1 MTINYIKANKHNYGG
16 RRSYRSVEY
25 IIIHYTGNEG
35 DTAKNNAEYFSK
47 KLRTPASAHFFVDQK
62 GSIYKS
68 VPINFV
74 AYSVGGRKYD
84 DCSKTGGGKYYGAVT
99 NANSVSIE
107 LCDNATRDPS
117 AAQIKAVVDVIR
129 YIRTYC
135 KNAKV
140 VIRHFDVN
148 GKHCP
153 LRMMSSEKWNM
164 FKKEIK
170 VSVIL

>member
-1 MTINYIKANKHNYGG
+1 MIINYIKANKHNYGG
-16 RRSYRSVEY
+16 RRLYSSVKY
-25 IIIHYTGNEG
+25 IIIHYTGNKG
-35 DTAKNNAEYFSK
+35 DTAENNAEYFSK
-47 KLRTPASAHFFVDQK
+47 RLSTPVSAHFFVDQK
-62 GSIYKS
+62 GGIYKS
-68 VPINFV
+68 VPMNFV

-84 DCSKTGGGKYYGAVT
+84 DCSKTGGGKYYGVAT
-99 NANSVSIE
+99 NRNSVSIE

-117 AAQIKAVVDVIR
+117 AAQINAVVNVIR

-135 KNAKV
+135 KSAKV

-153 LRMMSSEKWNM
+153 LRMTSSKKWNT

-170 VSVIL
+170 EV

>member
-1 MTINYIKANKHNYGG
+1 MTMNYIKANKHNYGG

-47 KLRTPASAHFFVDQK
+47 KLRTPASAHFFVDQM

-68 VPINFV
+68 VPMNFV

-99 NANSVSIE
+99 NGNSVSIE

-117 AAQIKAVVDVIR
+117 AAQIKAVIDVIR

-153 LRMMSSEKWNM
+153 LRMMSSEKWNT